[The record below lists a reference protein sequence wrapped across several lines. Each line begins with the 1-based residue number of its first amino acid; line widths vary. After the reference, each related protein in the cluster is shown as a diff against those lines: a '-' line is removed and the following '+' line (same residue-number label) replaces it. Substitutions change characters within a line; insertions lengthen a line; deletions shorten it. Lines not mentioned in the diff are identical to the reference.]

1 MRLGDLSVD
10 ALARRMGTGG
20 IVLDIGSASIRVRS
34 DSRGLAAAL
43 GVVYAEF
50 PVLDDETFCQVSA
63 AVRRVRGVRRFIH
76 PQVQFDV
83 DGNRPFEPFPADTH
97 LPLLEWGVNWTLAER
112 YNHCLLLHSGVVE
125 KHDVGIVLPAVPG
138 SGKST
143 LTAALMLS
151 GYRLLSDE
159 FGVVRFEDGALL
171 PMLKGAALKN
181 ASIDVI
187 RAKFPNAR
195 LGPSFPKTRKGTV
208 AHLAPD
214 AASVERRHAP
224 AEPGLVIFP
233 LYQADAET
241 KLEAMGRSQ
250 AFSKLVVNSFN
261 YELLGAAGFDAACK
275 VIDACDCYRLTYSD
289 LASGI
294 QTIDQLVDTVAGR
307 RR

>member
-1 MRLGDLSVD
+1 MRIGELSTA
-10 ALARRMGTGG
+10 ALARRLHASG

-34 DSRGLAAAL
+34 DSKGLAAAL
-43 GVVYAEF
+43 GAVYAEF
-50 PVLDDETFCQVSA
+50 PLIDADAFCQVSA
-63 AVRRVRGVRRFIH
+63 SVRRVPGVRRFIH
-76 PQVQFDV
+76 SQVEFDV

-125 KHDVGIVLPAVPG
+125 KRGVGIVLPAVPG

-187 RAKFPNAR
+187 RTRFPQAR

-214 AASVERRHAP
+214 STSVERRHAP

-241 KLEAMGRSQ
+241 TLEAMGRSQ

-261 YELLGAAGFDAACK
+261 YEVLGAAGFEAACK
-275 VIDACDCYRLTYSD
+275 VIDACECYRLTYSD

-294 QTIDQLVDTVAGR
+294 QTVDSLVDTVAAR
-307 RR
+307 RH

>member
-1 MRLGDLSVD
+1 MRIGDLTSAV
-10 ALARRMGTGG
+10 LARRMAGSG

-34 DSRGLAAAL
+34 NAHGLAEAIHT
-43 GVVYAEF
+43 VYAEF
-50 PVLDDETFCQVSA
+50 PLTGTDPFCQVTASI
-63 AVRRVRGVRRFIH
+63 RRVGGARRFFH
-76 PQVQFDV
+76 RQVDFEV

-112 YNHCLLLHSGVVE
+112 FNHCLLLHSGVVE
-125 KHDVGIVLPAVPG
+125 KRGVGIVLPAIPG

-159 FGVVRFEDGALL
+159 FGVVRFEDGTLM

-181 ASIDVI
+181 ESIDVI
-187 RAKFPNAR
+187 RTTFPQAR

-214 AASVERRHAP
+214 AASVSRRHTIA
-224 AEPGLVIFP
+224 APGLLIFP
-233 LYQADAET
+233 MYQARAET
-241 KLEAMGRSQ
+241 TLEPMGKSQ

-261 YELLGAAGFDAACK
+261 YELLGAAGFEAVCK
-275 VIDACDCYRLTYSD
+275 IIDACDSYRLTYSE
-289 LASGI
+289 LASAI
-294 QTIDQLVDTVAGR
+294 QTIDALVDR
-307 RR
+307 RAAQRD

>member
-1 MRLGDLSVD
+1 MQVGEMSAA
-10 ALARRMGTGG
+10 ALARRMAAGG
-20 IVLDIGSASIRVRS
+20 IVLDIGSASVRVQS
-34 DSRGLAAAL
+34 DSAGLARAL
-43 GVVYAEF
+43 GTVYAEF
-50 PVLDDETFCQVSA
+50 PMIDDDAFCQISA
-63 AVRRVRGVRRFIH
+63 SIRRVGGARRFVH
-76 PQVQFDV
+76 PQVEYEV
-83 DGNRPFEPFPADTH
+83 DGSSPFEPFPADTH

-112 YNHCLLLHSGVVE
+112 FNHCLLLHSGVVE
-125 KHDVGIVLPAVPG
+125 KHGVGIVLPAVPG

-159 FGVVRFEDGALL
+159 FGVVRFEDGALM

-181 ASIDVI
+181 TSIDVI
-187 RAKFPNAR
+187 RATYPHAR

-214 AASVERRHAP
+214 AHSVRERKTAAR
-224 AEPGLVIFP
+224 PGLVIFP
-233 LYQADAET
+233 LYQAQAET
-241 KLEAMGRSQ
+241 TLEAMGSSQ

-261 YELLGAAGFDAACK
+261 YELLGAAGFEAACR
-275 VIDACDCYRLTYSD
+275 VIDASECYRLTYSE

-294 QTIDQLVDTVAGR
+294 QTIDRLVDSVAAR

>member
-1 MRLGDLSVD
+1 MRIGDLPAA
-10 ALARRMGTGG
+10 ALAQRMAAEG
-20 IVLDIGSASIRVRS
+20 IVLDIGSASLRVRS
-34 DSRGLAAAL
+34 DSAGLAQAL
-43 GVVYAEF
+43 GTVYAEF
-50 PVLDDETFCQVSA
+50 PLVDDEVFCQISA
-63 AVRRVRGVRRFIH
+63 SIRRVGGTRRLVH
-76 PQVQFDV
+76 PQVEYEV
-83 DGNRPFEPFPADTH
+83 DGSLPFEPFPAHTH

-112 YNHCLLLHSGVVE
+112 SNHCLLLHSGVVE
-125 KHDVGIVLPAVPG
+125 KQGVGIVLPAVPG

-159 FGVVRFEDGALL
+159 FGVVRFEDGALM

-187 RAKFPNAR
+187 RGAFPHAR

-214 AASVERRHAP
+214 AHSVRQRGTP
-224 AEPGLVIFP
+224 AAPGLIVFP
-233 LYQADAET
+233 LYQAEAET
-241 KLEAMGRSQ
+241 ALEVMGSSQ

-261 YELLGAAGFDAACK
+261 YELLGAAGFEAACK
-275 VIDACDCYRLTYSD
+275 VIDACECYRLTYSE

-294 QTIDQLVDTVAGR
+294 QTIDRLVDSVAGR

>member
-1 MRLGDLSVD
+1 MQIGEMSPA
-10 ALARRMGTGG
+10 ALARRLATGG
-20 IVLDIGSASIRVRS
+20 IVLDIGSAAVRVHS
-34 DSRGLAAAL
+34 DSSGLAQAL
-43 GVVYAEF
+43 RTVYAEF
-50 PVLDDETFCQVSA
+50 PVIDDEPFCQISA
-63 AVRRVRGVRRFIH
+63 AIRRVGGARRFVH
-76 PQVQFDV
+76 PQVEYEV
-83 DGNRPFEPFPADTH
+83 DGSSPFEPFPADTH

-125 KHDVGIVLPAVPG
+125 KHGVGIVLPAVPG

-159 FGVVRFEDGALL
+159 FGVVRFEDGGLM

-187 RAKFPNAR
+187 RATFPSAR
-195 LGPSFPKTRKGTV
+195 LGPTFPKTRKGTV

-214 AASVERRHAP
+214 ARSVHAR
-224 AEPGLVIFP
+224 ATAARPGLVVFP
-233 LYQADAET
+233 LYQPQAET
-241 KLEAMGRSQ
+241 SLETMGSSQ

-261 YELLGAAGFDAACK
+261 YELLGVEGFEAACRL
-275 VIDACDCYRLTYSD
+275 IDACECYRLTYSE

-294 QTIDQLVDTVAGR
+294 QTIDRLVDDVVAR

>member
-1 MRLGDLSVD
+1 MRIGELSAA
-10 ALARRMGTGG
+10 ALARRLDASG

-34 DSRGLAAAL
+34 DSKGLAAAL
-43 GVVYAEF
+43 GTVYAEF
-50 PVLDDETFCQVSA
+50 PIVDDGVFCQVSA
-63 AVRRVRGVRRFIH
+63 SVRRVPGARRFIH
-76 PQVQFDV
+76 PQVEFDV

-125 KHDVGIVLPAVPG
+125 KRGVGIVLPAVPG

-159 FGVVRFEDGALL
+159 FGVVRFADAALM

-187 RAKFPNAR
+187 RARFPQAR

-214 AASVERRHAP
+214 LTSVEHRHVP

-241 KLEAMGRSQ
+241 TLETMGRSQ

-261 YELLGAAGFDAACK
+261 YEVLGSAGFEAACK
-275 VIDACDCYRLTYSD
+275 VIDACECYRLTYSD

-294 QTIDQLVDTVAGR
+294 QTVDSLVDTVAAR
-307 RR
+307 RH